1 MTGGDGARWNDEEQ
15 RWESGAADARRPP
28 SVPLPPPAAA
38 PVVPAAPAVPP
49 EYPGA
54 PAASDPYAEYAE
66 HAEYAETGPG
76 VAHVPTGSYNNLTG
90 TYPKPASRSVRDRIT
105 PAAAGLAVAVLAAGA
120 AGLWFTLGG
129 ADEGGRDD
137 ARGRTASAPAEEHGG
152 PADPESGDGGDPAE
166 IPSEAS
172 ETASSDAPPPGYV
185 TQDDAEGFRI
195 TVPEEWGER
204 SEEGGAVFYKPFGGA
219 ELMQIFRVSEPGMT
233 ALGAVTAAS
242 EELSGR
248 PGFEEVRVGAVDSP
262 SGGEAAELV
271 YAYDSDESGGRRQVV
286 ERVFTAS
293 DGRLYAV
300 LVGAP
305 DSQWPRHEEILERA
319 VTDFDPYDSPF

>member
-1 MTGGDGARWNDEEQ
+1 MAGGDGARWNDEEQ

-28 SVPLPPPAAA
+28 SVPLEPPAAA

-66 HAEYAETGPG
+66 YAETGPG
-76 VAHVPTGSYNNLTG
+76 VAHGPAGSYNNLTG

-166 IPSEAS
+166 IPSDAS
-172 ETASSDAPPPGYV
+172 ETASPDAPPPGYV